1 MSIAAVCRSVSSAR
15 AVRRLGAVALA
26 AALTVG
32 LSACGGGDQVNKF
45 TPGKIVSFGDEMSY
59 IGSQSVPNGSGT
71 SLLMGQKFGVNYVA
85 KSITFYNGST
95 QVTDS
100 ATLTDLAND
109 TYANPTYSL
118 DDTLTSQLF
127 SITESSQ
134 DNAGSTRLQT
144 TLWSCASSA
153 RLWNQILAAS
163 YGLGFK
169 SQCPTDATGANTY
182 AAVGAK
188 VDDVIAQFAAHR
200 GELGSTTLVT
210 VWVGQNDILEQLAL
224 YKTTPSNLEA
234 YKTEL
239 KARGERLGQAIN
251 GLLSTGA
258 KVLLV
263 TVPDLSKAPGAN
275 GFTAVTN
282 ELTLAFNSGLIGLN
296 GVVNDGT
303 KIGLVKAYDL
313 VKDIAENP
321 ANYGSINVTAAMC
334 NTAALKTPT
343 GAASSSLLDCVYD
356 ASGIEGSTISGATL
370 ETHLWAGDYIL
381 SPLGQ
386 AKIGALAYTRL
397 ANNPF

>member
-26 AALTVG
+26 AAVTVG
-32 LSACGGGDQVNKF
+32 LSACGGGNQVNKF
-45 TPGKIVSFGDEMSY
+45 TPGKIVSFGDELSY
-59 IGSQSVPNGSGT
+59 IGSQSVPSGSGT

-85 KSITFYNGST
+85 KSIAYYNGSS

-100 ATLTDLAND
+100 TLIADLAND
-109 TYANPTYSL
+109 TYTSPTYAL

-127 SITESSQ
+127 SVTESSQ
-134 DNAGSTRLQT
+134 DNAGYTRLKA

-153 RLWNQILAAS
+153 RLWNQVLAAS

-169 SQCPTDATGANTY
+169 SQCPTDASGANTY

-188 VDDVIAQFAAHR
+188 VADVLAQFAAHR
-200 GELGSTTLVT
+200 SELGSTTLVT
-210 VWVGQNDILEQLAL
+210 VWVGQNDVLEQLAL

-234 YKTEL
+234 YKAEL

-263 TVPDLSKAPGAN
+263 TVPDLSKAPGAA
-275 GFTAVTN
+275 GYTTVAN
-282 ELTLAFNSGLIGLN
+282 ELTQAFNSGLIGLN

-313 VKDIAENP
+313 IKDIVENP
-321 ANYGSINVTAAMC
+321 ANYGSINVTRAMC
-334 NTAALKTPT
+334 DTTALKTPT
-343 GAASSSLLDCVYD
+343 GNASSSLLDCVYD
-356 ASGIEGSTISGATL
+356 ASGIGGTTVSGATL
-370 ETHLWAGDYIL
+370 ENHLWAGDYIL
-381 SPLGQ
+381 APLGQ